1 MNLGE
6 DVEAKVRQL
15 LARTELKEIA
25 ETARVLVEISDNT
38 QSTLGNIGSTL
49 NEDVQS
55 KKTEMKKISSLM
67 TTKMNLSP
75 RE

>member
-1 MNLGE
+1 MLAQSGSQLFFLDGKDEQAKLSSSKKLQTILQTKSGGLGMNLGE

-38 QSTLGNIGSTL
+38 
-49 NEDVQS
+49 
-55 KKTEMKKISSLM
+55 
-67 TTKMNLSP
+67 
-75 RE
+75 